1 MQEER
6 DTSPEQSQ
14 SDLSSDLWED
24 GWAGA
29 SVGAASTPAYPRLP
43 DLEPPLLSIAPYPIE
58 VMVHRL
64 HPPTFDSPVQ
74 PGLGCPGA
82 WNASVTLSDF
92 IDTTGFYSD
101 GAFLS
106 TTTDGFTLVQESFDY
121 FTDASRI
128 RDTLRSLR
136 ASNTLLSKDPL
147 TPDEFGRFQDFVGS
161 FLDQLNERYAGGDGL
176 TIHQKNVLVLL
187 IKGLNHFLSV
197 NYKQAARMLAFLPQ
211 LWPVFCYLL
220 HSQDKAIV
228 DALVSCI
235 SMYRKVYT
243 VLVCKKAE
251 AYRASVED
259 LKAKAKEREEEREK
273 EREKKEEGEEE
284 KKVEEVEELQLP
296 SPDPAL
302 LRALPTV
309 ETLRRFISLSFKSA
323 STQGAAVALLLE
335 VFNAADILSPY
346 CDTIENYGQA
356 VTDGDMESLQLSI
369 EAVRLATRVGSRCFL
384 EHAQKAAT
392 AQFKGLNK
400 SRPDDLVLALQD
412 YYLTVIRT
420 VEEHESKDEEE
431 TLRSST
437 ESASSVEV
445 ERSQD
450 TLSPEPITTTAI
462 ADLFYQRG
470 KGVDGAVIAALN
482 ALKARAH
489 DDTRPAAD
497 ADEGDADDEED
508 EAAVAAELAR
518 LMNEKPAYSDDEENE
533 EQDTSSGEEEKEEGE
548 ESTEDRGEVEAY
560 DDSLPQSLI
569 SGRDLPSTEQVEA
582 SLIRTIA
589 GAPEEIAVS
598 LGPQEPSVHI
608 ELTEDAKLEADVQ
621 GYSKEGGADFMQMRQ
636 RHPRFVAS
644 WLRHNFGR
652 EGPYP
657 LDSKM
662 DLMCRFIT
670 KVSEVI
676 QQSKGS
682 CAATDE
688 KEVTTLT
695 EDEETEMSVSIERIT
710 TDFLAEFNGARVGIT
725 PTSVRDFLEIFVHA
739 MELGFIGEFEAV
751 DFDQFLSITQA
762 LSICSEV
769 FMSVNRYV
777 KYMHLLQNA
786 ALRES
791 LMGSDKKM
799 LDYVVSRIRAL
810 DDSVYLSGEHNLV
823 TKGARLNGSYLRGTV
838 SDLSR
843 SIERVCN
850 MAISEFL
857 GYCFLEEGIVNCVL
871 LELLFRS
878 YKDFLAFLTNNSDL
892 HLKIVHLCWVQ
903 LLQGYQDVG
912 GVAEKIDVTDMNL
925 LSYLVLL
932 LFILSGIDVERVG
945 QTFSLVEQVY
955 PELYEKLQCDD
966 PEFKPSV
973 SEFTLDSIV
982 VLVTAYLQAAV
993 RFGEQY
999 SGDRYVGYILS
1010 ILNQGTTARKL
1021 VRFNFDLCKNKGEG
1035 RVLLVDGANLS
1046 KLLLAIADGR
1056 LSGLFEK
1063 SHSSIPKLKARSDA
1077 GAIARR
1083 LLTTGLYDVSKMTS
1097 LDKELYSKLRVMTS
1111 RIEEKDIRYVDR
1123 VGTRLML
1130 ASLFLDRVARNKIPV
1145 TSVFLESLLL
1155 TLEYV
1160 VHKELLEPSRGLA
1173 GLFAFPVLVRGKLST
1188 FILSLL
1194 SLSTKPITPSLMLTL
1209 YTHFL
1214 VPIPDLCKLLLVT
1227 GRQPNLFYLNAEREQ
1242 ITQILANPQSAQS
1255 GSTDLNETTVLAVA
1269 PASLVPGAAPQ
1280 EPQDSIAV
1288 SSEADVSIITHCAST
1303 PAMPGTSVTLLT
1315 PFGKLVQQDLIHC
1328 ACLIL
1333 LALGN
1338 WGNPQ
1343 LFHFLRLP
1351 PECPITNSISSEEGT
1366 ILLRA
1371 LHAIIGDYDRL
1382 QLCTPLVLKTLPY
1395 IFLLSGCLA
1404 QFDEAVFVGNDALLR
1419 DVLRAL
1425 LPTEVYDCLIR
1436 APVSGLGAGT
1446 TSFTL
1451 TGHDLSN
1458 ASGILTRPL
1467 SNSLAARTIG
1477 YLGSTAGMQ
1486 STIIP
1491 LDTRRDAIAGLKQA
1505 LQTWVTSTALS
1516 AGAYPLYDVYENCVI
1531 ELSQLEVCAIYII
1544 GWLRL
1549 SAQNRVYSDTTST
1562 GSLVAMLSRLPQ
1574 LHYSPVY
1581 GTDDAEYS
1589 FLSFG
1594 ATVPSRLV
1602 SANPNSS
1609 HHSPIPGLFSPQFH
1623 TASKPLIS
1631 LLFPAFTLDGAIS
1644 NHLGRLVTRYL
1655 ASEIGKDGFEK
1666 LLHEARAAEKEVGTT
1681 PAATATEA
1689 ELTGYLQRRADSL
1702 RTFFHAYMD
1711 RAFLGANLCSI
1722 LAEASQVLQYNTLPL
1737 VGATDIDLFDSSFER
1752 LEGYLEHLS
1761 DTLCAGSEQNT
1772 AFEATVP
1779 LEQASGDTSIVSTI
1793 STAPTPEKPTV
1804 ATIRDV
1810 MNQLQCYIPVQTIA
1824 EPNFFSY
1831 LSSTS
1836 TLEEASNAY
1845 ETFVHET
1852 LSTSTFIQSR
1862 AVVDPSCLQ
1871 PLHLGLFF
1879 SYCASLVA
1887 IRTLLDGLYRKSV
1900 LNRCEHDPQ
1909 DSYFSL
1915 FLNLT
1920 AAHRRFC
1927 IDTSLLSPAW
1937 FGVDLRRLL
1946 RIIAVDDEDE
1956 QDIWERKLL
1965 TCLKRVAITTC
1976 HADSQLKAQSTQ
1988 LGAALGAA
1996 TESAGDLP
2004 YNTWLGFAPQHG
2016 ARKASIALG
2025 LGLLQRSPVE
2035 YYDFRV
2041 AGFIQDLL
2049 SYGRA
2054 FLISLEHRLF
2064 IFRHMLRISNNAYLP
2079 EQTLSETMVEATKY
2093 VPRQGTTLEIRVMR
2107 DAPLISLVEYLKQG
2121 AAASQ
2126 AALQKPWRV
2135 TFLNESALDLH
2146 GPRQEY
2152 MNLVTSDLVR
2162 NGASFSPIMY
2172 IPRYPPLKNRLARQT
2187 AQLEFMLLS
2196 YLVSRAVTEF
2206 LTLSFILPLSLSRRV
2221 YGLRHNSY
2229 DVLLCSPEIYYGC
2242 LITPLVVGK
2251 DRYEDFVGLSVTDV
2265 PCDDGLDTEPMVFKC
2280 DGDAMECVR
2289 GVVELLC
2296 DRRGR
2301 AIDAVAKMIQKN
2313 LPGVDIGVFTPL
2325 ELQWI
2330 ISGRGEMSPESYL
2343 SLLHWEHPPE
2353 DSASSQVSE
2362 AVEKTFKAVVT
2373 AGGMDF
2379 VSKLLSFMTGS
2390 NRSPPGAYEPPLKI
2404 QRLRAD
2410 GETPETTIEDLMEAR
2425 LRLPSAS
2432 TCFHSLKLPPYCTEE
2447 ALRRALEISVSEGQS
2462 FEFA

>member
-14 SDLSSDLWED
+14 SDSSSDPWED
-24 GWAGA
+24 DWMGTPISAI
-29 SVGAASTPAYPRLP
+29 STPSFPRLP
-43 DLEPPLLSIAPYPIE
+43 DLDPPLLSIIPYPVE
-58 VMVHRL
+58 VMVQRCR
-64 HPPTFDSPVQ
+64 PCTFGSSVYPDFD
-74 PGLGCPGA
+74 CPLSR
-82 WNASVTLSDF
+82 NAATILPDLT
-92 IDTTGFYSD
+92 DAPGFYTD

-106 TTTDGFTLVQESFDY
+106 TAADGFTLVQESFDY

-147 TPDEFGRFQDFVGS
+147 TPNEFARFQDFVGS

-187 IKGLNHFLSV
+187 IKGLNHLLSV
-197 NYKQAARMLAFLPQ
+197 NYKQAARMLAFLPR
-211 LWPVFCYLL
+211 LWPVFCYFL

-235 SMYRKVYT
+235 AMYRKVYT

-259 LKAKAKEREEEREK
+259 LKAKAKERAKEQEGVDGEVEREAS
-273 EREKKEEGEEE
+273 
-284 KKVEEVEELQLP
+284 VEEIKVPPL
-296 SPDPAL
+296 DPAL
-302 LRALPTV
+302 LGALPTI

-323 STQGAAVALLLE
+323 ATQGAAVALLLE
-335 VFNAADILSPY
+335 VLNAADIIAPY

-392 AQFKGLNK
+392 TQFKGLNK
-400 SRPDDLVLALQD
+400 SRPDELVLALQE
-412 YYLTVIRT
+412 YYLTVIRA
-420 VEEHESKDEEE
+420 VDEDESEEE
-431 TLRSST
+431 ALHSST
-437 ESASSVEV
+437 ESASGVDV

-489 DDTRPAAD
+489 DDTRPAAE
-497 ADEGDADDEED
+497 AGDEDEED

-518 LMNEKPAYSDDEENE
+518 LMNEKPTYSDDEENE
-533 EQDTSSGEEEKEEGE
+533 EQDASSGEEEEKEEEGE
-548 ESTEDRGEVEAY
+548 ESTENREEVEAY
-560 DDSLPQSLI
+560 DDSLPQSLL
-569 SGRDLPSTEQVEA
+569 SGRDLPDMEQAEA

-589 GAPEEIAVS
+589 GAPEVIPVV
-598 LGPQEPSVHI
+598 LGPQEPSVHV
-608 ELTEDAKLEADVQ
+608 ELTEDAKLEADVV

-682 CAATDE
+682 CAAGDE

-710 TDFLAEFNGARVGIT
+710 TDFLAEFNGARVGVT

-786 ALRES
+786 TLRES

-823 TKGARLNGSYLRGTV
+823 TKGSRLNGSYLRGTV

-843 SIERVCN
+843 SIERICN
-850 MAISEFL
+850 MALAEFL

-878 YKDFLAFLTNNSDL
+878 YKDFIAFLANNPDL
-892 HLKIVHLCWVQ
+892 HLKIIHLCWVQ
-903 LLQGYQDVG
+903 LLKGYQDVG

-932 LFILSGIDVERVG
+932 LFILSGMDGDRVG

-955 PELYEKLQCDD
+955 PELYEQLRTED
-966 PEFKPSV
+966 PEFKPTV

-999 SGDRYVGYILS
+999 SGDRYVGYILA

-1083 LLTTGLYDVSKMTS
+1083 LLTTGLYDVSKMTT
-1097 LDKELYSKLRVMTS
+1097 LDKDLYSKLRVMTS
-1111 RIEEKDIRYVDR
+1111 RIEEKEIRYVDR

-1160 VHKELLEPSRGLA
+1160 VHKELLDPSRGLA
-1173 GLFAFPVLVRGKLST
+1173 GLFAFPTLVRGKLST

-1194 SLSTKPITPSLMLTL
+1194 SLSTKPITPSLMLVL

-1214 VPIPDLCKLLLVT
+1214 VPVPDLCKLLLVS
-1227 GRQPNLFYLNAEREQ
+1227 GRQPNLFYLNADREQ
-1242 ITQILANPQSAQS
+1242 IVQILANPQSIQC
-1255 GSTDLNETTVLAVA
+1255 GSIDLNETTVLAVA
-1269 PASLVPGAAPQ
+1269 PASLVPGAASQEPQ
-1280 EPQDSIAV
+1280 EPQDSINV
-1288 SSEADVSIITHCAST
+1288 PSEADVSLIAPSAST

-1315 PFGKLVQQDLIHC
+1315 PLGKLVQQDLIHC

-1338 WGNPQ
+1338 WENPQ

-1351 PECPITNSISSEEGT
+1351 PECPVTNGVSSEEGT
-1366 ILLRA
+1366 VLLRA
-1371 LHAIIGDYDRL
+1371 LHSIIGDYDRL
-1382 QLCTPLVLKTLPY
+1382 QLCAPLVLKTLPY
-1395 IFLLSGCLA
+1395 VFLLSGCVA
-1404 QFDEAVFVGNDALLR
+1404 QFDEAVFVGNTALLR

-1425 LPTEVYDCLIR
+1425 LPTEVYDGLIR
-1436 APVSGLGAGT
+1436 APVSGFGAGT

-1477 YLGSTAGMQ
+1477 CFGSTAGMQ

-1491 LDTRRDAIAGLKQA
+1491 LDTRRDVISGLKQA
-1505 LQTWVTSTALS
+1505 LQVWVTNTALS
-1516 AGAYPLYDVYENCVI
+1516 AGAYPLYDVYENCII
-1531 ELSQLEVCAIYII
+1531 ELSQLEICSIYVI

-1549 SAQNRVYSDTTST
+1549 SAQNRVYSDTAST

-1574 LHYSPVY
+1574 LQYSPVY

-1602 SANPNSS
+1602 SANPSSS
-1609 HHSPIPGLFSPQFH
+1609 HSTPIPGLFSPQFH

-1655 ASEIGKDGFEK
+1655 SSEVGKDGFEN

-1681 PAATATEA
+1681 PTPTATEA
-1689 ELTGYLQRRADSL
+1689 ELTGYLQRRADALRSL
-1702 RTFFHAYMD
+1702 FHSYMD

-1722 LAEASQVLQYNTLPL
+1722 LAEASQVLQYDTLPL
-1737 VGATDIDLFDSSFER
+1737 VGATDIDLLDSSFEKMD
-1752 LEGYLEHLS
+1752 GYLDHLS
-1761 DTLCAGSEQNT
+1761 DTLCAGSEQNVI
-1772 AFEATVP
+1772 FEATVP
-1779 LEQASGDTSIVSTI
+1779 LDQASGDVSTVSTV
-1793 STAPTPEKPTV
+1793 STAPTPEKPTTG
-1804 ATIRDV
+1804 TIRDA
-1810 MNQLQCYIPVQTIA
+1810 MNQVQCYIPIQTVP

-1831 LSSTS
+1831 LTSASTV
-1836 TLEEASNAY
+1836 EEASNAY
-1845 ETFVHET
+1845 ETFVCET
-1852 LSTSTFIQSR
+1852 LTSSTFIQSR

-1887 IRTLLDGLYRKSV
+1887 IRALLDGLYRKSV

-1946 RIIAVDDEDE
+1946 RVIAVDDEDE

-1965 TCLKRVAITTC
+1965 TCLKRVSITAC
-1976 HADSQLKAQSTQ
+1976 HVDSQLKTQSTQ
-1988 LGAALGAA
+1988 LGSALSAA

-2004 YNTWLGFAPQHG
+2004 YNTWLGFTPQHG

-2054 FLISLEHRLF
+2054 FLISLEHRIF

-2079 EQTLSETMVEATKY
+2079 EQTLNETMVEATKY

-2107 DAPLISLVEYLKQG
+2107 DAPLISLVEYLKQST
-2121 AAASQ
+2121 AASQ

-2162 NGASFSPIMY
+2162 NGASFSPAMY

-2206 LTLSFILPLSLSRRV
+2206 LTLSFVLPISLARRV
-2221 YGLRHNSY
+2221 CGIRYSSY
-2229 DVLLCSPEIYYGC
+2229 DVLLCSPEIFYGC
-2242 LITPLVVGK
+2242 LVTPLVVGK
-2251 DRYEDFVGLSVTDV
+2251 DRYEDFVGLSVTDI
-2265 PCDDGLDTEPMVFKC
+2265 PCDEGLDTEPMVFKC
-2280 DGDAMECVR
+2280 NGDAMECVR

-2330 ISGRGEMSPESYL
+2330 ISGRGEMSPEKYL
-2343 SLLHWEHPPE
+2343 SLLHWEHPPD

-2362 AVEKTFKAVVT
+2362 AVEKTFKTVVT
-2373 AGGMDF
+2373 AGGVDF
-2379 VSKLLSFMTGS
+2379 VSKLLAFMTGS
-2390 NRSPPGAYEPPLKI
+2390 SRSPPGAYEPPLKI

-2410 GETPETTIEDLMEAR
+2410 GETSETTVEDLMEAR

-2447 ALRRALEISVSEGQS
+2447 ALRRALDVSVSEGQS